1 MNADR
6 LNRWLTLTANI
17 GVVLGLLLLI
27 FELRQNQ
34 DLVRA
39 QIHQAR
45 SDAWVS
51 NRFESADS
59 EFLLPAYD
67 KFIKAG
73 GPLDLTA
80 FDSLDPTESARI
92 TRYAQALMGDY
103 DNLFYQF
110 RQVQRG

>member
-1 MNADR
+1 
-6 LNRWLTLTANI
+6 
-17 GVVLGLLLLI
+17 VLGLLLLI

-67 KFIKAG
+67 
-73 GPLDLTA
+73 
-80 FDSLDPTESARI
+80 
-92 TRYAQALMGDY
+92 
-103 DNLFYQF
+103 NLFYQF
-110 RQVQRG
+110 RQGYLDEEYYRSRVETGIKRWAPIWKKSGLLHTMTPGFLVEVERLTSGD